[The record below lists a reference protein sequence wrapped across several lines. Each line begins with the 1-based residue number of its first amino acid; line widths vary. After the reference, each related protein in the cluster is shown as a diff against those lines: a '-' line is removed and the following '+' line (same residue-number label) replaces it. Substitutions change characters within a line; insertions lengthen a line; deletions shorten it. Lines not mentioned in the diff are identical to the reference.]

1 MRAFPLCPSSEWI
14 PLDAHSTTSLRKTAA
29 PPLRPGWRGQCQER
43 GALPLRVSC
52 RGPLEWGGLGR
63 RSSARHMS
71 GEGRIFCERA
81 PGQGYGPPTSSPS
94 LCSHVHRHGQGW
106 AWGQQTAAPSQ
117 CQRLWEGQ
125 GECDH
130 IVIRSAIVFPGAW
143 GRGTSYRAVGRL
155 LPGAS
160 GDRKVRRGDLQP
172 GPRKPSRPPE
182 PRAVS
187 FLLPP
192 WSLGP
197 RSVQGEVGCL
207 SGLEGWDISGCPE
220 KPLSTLGEG
229 EVPPLTCPS
238 CGLRHPDKASS
249 SLSTSHRV
257 PGPL

>member
-1 MRAFPLCPSSEWI
+1 MGRPWEEKLCQ
-14 PLDAHSTTSLRKTAA
+14 AHF
-29 PPLRPGWRGQCQER
+29 WRGQDLLRESSGSRLRSPYLQPLTL
-43 GALPLRVSC
+43 LPHTQTWTRL
-52 RGPLEWGGLGR
+52 GLGAADCSTLPVPATLR
-63 RSSARHMS
+63 
-71 GEGRIFCERA
+71 
-81 PGQGYGPPTSSPS
+81 GQ
-94 LCSHVHRHGQGW
+94 W
-106 AWGQQTAAPSQ
+106 AWQ
-117 CQRLWEGQ
+117 GQ
-125 GECDH
+125 GECDQ

-143 GRGTSYRAVGRL
+143 GQGTCYRAVGRL

-160 GDRKVRRGDLQP
+160 KNRKVRRGDLQP
-172 GPRKPSRPPE
+172 GPWKPSRPPE
-182 PRAVS
+182 PSAVS

-238 CGLRHPDKASS
+238 CGLHHLDKASS
-249 SLSTSHRV
+249 SLSTSHHV